1 MIIFTKGHY
10 AWVSVNSP
18 APRAAFSP
26 AKDPRKLTD
35 AEKIARYEQWAQ
47 FTGQAGTYQI
57 SGNTLTLRPTVAK
70 NVAVMTTN
78 PPIVQQLKVEG
89 NKLTLVEKS
98 AAGQPVSESTAVLT
112 RVE

>member
-18 APRAAFSP
+18 APREAFSP

-35 AEKIARYEQWAQ
+35 AEKM
-47 FTGQAGTYQI
+47 
-57 SGNTLTLRPTVAK
+57 L
-70 NVAVMTTN
+70 
-78 PPIVQQLKVEG
+78 VQ
-89 NKLTLVEKS
+89 KS